1 MRSTLK
7 ALAVLGALS
16 VTAAACSSSSNNST
30 TTTAAT
36 SGNSGTSATTGNTGG
51 GAGDVSTGVTATS
64 VTVGQIDDISL
75 PVPGLF
81 KGAEDGAQ
89 AYFDYVNSTGGVNG
103 RRLKLDA
110 RDSTFQGGAIT
121 AATADQVKNDF
132 ALVGG
137 FSLLDSS
144 EQPVIDLA
152 HMPDIGFPLS
162 PQLANDPN
170 VFSPLPNTND
180 NTPNGFMKYLAHKY
194 PQAVKHVGILWA
206 QATASTAAAETAF
219 ENSMKSAG
227 FDIVYNRGFSP
238 FESTF
243 LPDVL
248 KMKNAG
254 VQLFYSQQMPD
265 NYAATLAKEMQQ
277 QSFTPIMIQ
286 GAAYSNNLVSLGGSA
301 VNNMY
306 IAQGYALYL
315 GQDAGS
321 VPAVSLFD
329 KWVKKADPQAT
340 FEIETL
346 YGWASAELFTQ
357 ALRAAGANPTRA
369 SLVAQLGKVTS
380 FNADGLIPTDN
391 PSANIPAQCW
401 LLAQIRN
408 GKIVRATPPTP
419 STGFQCSPGGLLTS
433 PSFQP
438 EQR

>member
-7 ALAVLGALS
+7 AVAALAALAI
-16 VTAAACSSSSNNST
+16 TTAACSSSNTSSST
-30 TTTAAT
+30 TTSSTTAT
-36 SGNSGTSATTGNTGG
+36 SGG
-51 GAGDVSTGVTATS
+51 STGSTGSGSSGPSPGITSNS

-103 RRLKLDA
+103 RKLKLDA

-121 AATADQVKNDF
+121 AATADQIKNDF

-144 EQPVIDLA
+144 EQPLIDLA

-162 PQLANDPN
+162 PELANDPN
-170 VFSPLPNTND
+170 LFSPLPSTVD

-227 FDIVYNRGFSP
+227 FDIVYDRGFSP

-277 QSFTPIMIQ
+277 QSFTPMVIQ

-306 IAQGYALYL
+306 IAQQYALYL
-315 GQDAGS
+315 GQDAAS

-329 KWVKKADPQAT
+329 KWVKKANPSAT

-369 SLVAQLGKVTS
+369 SLVTALGKVTS
-380 FNADGLIPTDN
+380 FTADGLIPNEN
-391 PSANIPAQCW
+391 PSANIPADCW
-401 LLAQIRN
+401 LLAQIRG
-408 GKIVRATPPTP
+408 GKIVRVTPPTP
-419 STGFQCSPGGLLTS
+419 TTGFQCSPGGRLTS
-433 PSFQP
+433 PNFQP